1 METREKARGA
11 AVFAVTLI
19 AVALVVAGCG
29 GGSSGSEATAATTA
43 GSSTAGDATAQF
55 LKPGETNPTVEF
67 GKEASAALREEA
79 SKVVSKS
86 LKAREAA
93 AFETQCQTLSLKAIH
108 TVPGGNN
115 RKVCPAA
122 LKKLATPLS
131 KSTKARKDTLSGP
144 IAAMR
149 VKEGEGYALWH
160 GSDGKDYSVQ
170 LEKEGGSWKVASILT
185 TELSSTATPPG
196 E

>member
-11 AVFAVTLI
+11 AVFAATLI
-19 AVALVVAGCG
+19 AVALVAAGCG

-43 GSSTAGDATAQF
+43 GSSTARDATAQF

-67 GKEASAALREEA
+67 GKEASAALREEV
-79 SKVVSKS
+79 SRVVAKS
-86 LKAREAA
+86 LKARESA
-93 AFETQCQTLSLKAIH
+93 AFETQCQTLSIKAIH
-108 TVPGGNN
+108 VVPGGNN
-115 RKVCPAA
+115 RSVCPAA
-122 LKKLATPLS
+122 LKKFATPLS
-131 KSTKARKDTLSGP
+131 ETVKARKDTLSGS
-144 IAAMR
+144 IDAMR
-149 VKEGEGYALWH
+149 VKGDKAFALWH
-160 GSDGKDYSVQ
+160 GNDRNDYSMP